1 MAEKYSLSFQHNISQ
16 TKMSEFV
23 SEHSTDYLQK
33 IVKNSHTFTD
43 VAKYFNVSVPFIKKV
58 MIALSIDY
66 THFDRY
72 YYHTNK
78 NIFTNG
84 NRVPAKQLL
93 AGLNSMGR
101 TRCESCGNNGT
112 WNGYP
117 IPLEVHHINGIH
129 EDNRIENLMIVC
141 PNCHA
146 SIEERG
152 TDIEKRKP
160 KTQVIIQEANC
171 KCERCKEEKWMNRNI
186 PLEIHHTSGDHFDCS
201 SPLEVLCPN
210 CHAVET
216 LLQNKQRKPKNITDN
231 MLVQALSNSPS
242 IHQGIL
248 SIGLSPTGSTYK
260 RARRLVEQHH
270 IKHLMPL
277 TSSLVE
283 EIESYLLSLP
293 VIKEELVKDICKT
306 YGINKKDMRLILQ
319 GKHIF
324 SYQLSVELSQKQGKQ
339 DGNRKRKCGNRQYSH
354 CIKEISRDDL
364 KHKIRT
370 MSFEAIGREFHVTGN
385 TVKRWCKYYK
395 LPFRKKDIKRFS
407 DSEWQNLETF
417 ILDDGNKNE
426 NQYSYEQIISVLE
439 RTRSTKYVIKK
450 LGVTKDMIV
459 QARKKLNYHDHAI
472 EWSKTTC
479 YLKDL
484 GLYFRSISDVGHW
497 LAEQGTN
504 MMYLSPTARK
514 IRFADI

>member
-1 MAEKYSLSFQHNISQ
+1 MLGINPNEKNERLKKRAEKAGCEWLLEGYHTGKSSRVDGVSKEELQAIANKCNTYTEIGEKLGYVGRSSQCEMGRKIAEKYSLSFQHNISQ

-306 YGINKKDMRLILQ
+306 YGINKKDMS
-319 GKHIF
+319 F
-324 SYQLSVELSQKQGKQ
+324 TMA
-339 DGNRKRKCGNRQYSH
+339 
-354 CIKEISRDDL
+354 IKT
-364 KHKIRT
+364 KINIA
-370 MSFEAIGREFHVTGN
+370 MNKSFP
-385 TVKRWCKYYK
+385 Y
-395 LPFRKKDIKRFS
+395 
-407 DSEWQNLETF
+407 
-417 ILDDGNKNE
+417 
-426 NQYSYEQIISVLE
+426 
-439 RTRSTKYVIKK
+439 
-450 LGVTKDMIV
+450 
-459 QARKKLNYHDHAI
+459 
-472 EWSKTTC
+472 
-479 YLKDL
+479 
-484 GLYFRSISDVGHW
+484 
-497 LAEQGTN
+497 
-504 MMYLSPTARK
+504 
-514 IRFADI
+514 